1 MLRSMQDKYL
11 IAILSLYA
19 LHHLV
24 IEKATKN
31 DDLCITI
38 KKNRI
43 KDIAMAA
50 FAMARAFL
58 YATKKTYQ
66 YFTSELKRCAYI

>member
-1 MLRSMQDKYL
+1 MQDKYL

-24 IEKATKN
+24 IEKVTKN
-31 DDLCITI
+31 DDFMYYDK

-58 YATKKTYQ
+58 YATKKKTYQ
-66 YFTSELKRCAYI
+66 YFTSELKRCTYI